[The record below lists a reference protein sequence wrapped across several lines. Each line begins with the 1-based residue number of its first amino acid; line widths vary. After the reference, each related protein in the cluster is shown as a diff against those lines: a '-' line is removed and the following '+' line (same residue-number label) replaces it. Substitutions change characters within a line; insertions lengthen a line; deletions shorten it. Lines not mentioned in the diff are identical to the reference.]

1 MCYYFDKLPFTFRD
15 DIDENEAA
23 YTQFGEQLFIQLME
37 QIENKA
43 GEMDFLTRL
52 KFNEIAKQFNVS
64 I

>member
-1 MCYYFDKLPFTFRD
+1 M
-15 DIDENEAA
+15 
-23 YTQFGEQLFIQLME
+23 G

-64 I
+64 TVQSLYNAMPGVHRNGP